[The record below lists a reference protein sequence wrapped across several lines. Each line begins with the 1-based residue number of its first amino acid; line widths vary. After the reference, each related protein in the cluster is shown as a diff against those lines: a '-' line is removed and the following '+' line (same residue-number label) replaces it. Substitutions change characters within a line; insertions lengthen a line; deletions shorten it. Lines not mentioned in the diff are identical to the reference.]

1 MTPGLAGR
9 ARIGY
14 PWDPRTETRVMR
26 AARTLLALAL
36 AVACAS
42 AVYAYYRAN
51 YGHAKRLRV
60 VTPGRFYRSGQL
72 TASGFA
78 EAFSKYDI
86 RTVVNLQEEARDPLL
101 PAGYLGDPGER
112 ESEVCARLGVKYVS
126 LDGGVLESHGTT
138 AEPKLL
144 TDYYRVLDDESNYPI
159 LIHCK
164 AGLHRTGFL
173 TAIYRMDRERR
184 DKADAVRELRGNG
197 FGTFAATDA
206 NLYVKRYLLDYQPRP
221 ERHP

>member
-1 MTPGLAGR
+1 M
-9 ARIGY
+9 
-14 PWDPRTETRVMR
+14 RV
-26 AARTLLALAL
+26 ARTLLALLLL
-36 AVACAS
+36 AACS
-42 AVYAYYRAN
+42 GTVYAYYRAG

-72 TASGFA
+72 TAAGF
-78 EAFSKYDI
+78 EDAFQKFGI
-86 RTVVNLQEEARDPLL
+86 RTVINLQEEARDPLL
-101 PAGYLGDPGER
+101 PADYLEEATER
-112 ESEVCARLGVKYVS
+112 ESELCARLGVKYVS
-126 LDGGVLESHGTT
+126 LDGGVLESSNMT

-144 TDYYRVLDDESNYPI
+144 TDYYKVLDDESSYPV

-184 DKADAVRELRGNG
+184 AKADAVRELRGNG

-206 NLYVKRYLLDYQPRP
+206 NLYVKRYVLDYQPRP
-221 ERHP
+221 RAESDPK